1 MNAVLKRHWGKI
13 VLLIV
18 LAAALA
24 AVPFVMLPGHSAE
37 ATTIYHC
44 PMHPTYTSDRPG
56 DCPICGMRLVPVPGS
71 GGTATGTAASP
82 PATGSGPGT
91 AAPAHSTASGD
102 LYVCPMHPEVQQHGP
117 GRCPKCG
124 MDLVKADPQPAAQ
137 ASAAV
142 AGMATVHATADQ
154 FALAGVRTTEAL
166 TGVISNTV
174 RAVGNVVTDETR
186 VRQVTT
192 KIGGWIEKLHVNAVG
207 QFVRAGDPL
216 FDLYSPELLASQQE
230 YLRARAT
237 AAEFEQSSMP
247 EVRRGGQ
254 DLVSAGRR
262 RLELFDVPQAFLDQL
277 ERTGAVQRTITFR
290 APFSGYVTEKTVL
303 EGQRI
308 DSGMP
313 LMTLSDLSRVWVIAQ
328 VYENEAAAAAPGRAA
343 TLSPQYDN
351 TVRLPGRV
359 SLVYPTM
366 DVESRTV
373 RVRFEVANP
382 KMALKPG
389 MFVNVELE
397 TGQARGVIVP
407 DSAVIDTGTRQVVFV
422 KAAGGQFE
430 PREVAAGARAAG
442 RVLIKTG
449 LKAGEVVAVAANFLL
464 DSESRL
470 RAAIGAAAPAAGH
483 DQHK

>member
-1 MNAVLKRHWGKI
+1 MNAVLKRHWGKLA
-13 VLLIV
+13 LLV
-18 LAAALA
+18 MLAGTLA
-24 AVPFVMLPGHSAE
+24 AVPFVLSQGHSAQAE
-37 ATTIYHC
+37 TIYHC
-44 PMHPTYTSDRPG
+44 PMHPTYTLDRPG
-56 DCPICGMRLVPVPGS
+56 DCPICGMRLVPIPGS
-71 GGTATGTAASP
+71 KGAATESSANSAAVGTGGTASGHSHAD
-82 PATGSGPGT
+82 GSGDIYYCT
-91 AAPAHSTASGD
+91 M
-102 LYVCPMHPEVQQHGP
+102 CPEIRQQGP
-117 GRCPKCG
+117 GKCSKCG
-124 MDLVKADPQPAAQ
+124 MDLVKADPQPAGQ
-137 ASAAV
+137 APAAV
-142 AGMATVHATADQ
+142 AGMAAVHATAGQ
-154 FALAGVRTTEAL
+154 LSLAGVRTTEAV
-166 TGVISNTV
+166 TGVISSTV

-254 DLVSAGRR
+254 DRVSAGRR
-262 RLELFDVPQAFLDQL
+262 RRELFDVPQAFLDEL
-277 ERTGAVQRTITFR
+277 ERRGTAQRTITFR

-328 VYENEAAAAAPGRAA
+328 VYENEAAAAVPGRPA

-351 TVRLPGRV
+351 TVRLSGRV

-366 DVESRTV
+366 DAESRTI

-382 KMALKPG
+382 KLALKPG

-397 TGQARGVIVP
+397 AGQARGVVVP
-407 DSAVIDTGTRQVVFV
+407 ESALIDTGTRQVVFV
-422 KAAGGQFE
+422 QAAGGQLD
-430 PREVAAGARAAG
+430 PREVVAGGRADG
-442 RVLIKTG
+442 QVLIRMG
-449 LKAGEVVAVAANFLL
+449 LKAGETVAVAANFLL

-470 RAAIGAAAPAAGH
+470 RAAIGAMAPAAGH
-483 DQHK
+483 AEHK